1 MLDAGNIRLG
11 PITLEEMDSVRLLNR
26 IDTKYLTTEDTLV
39 AILEDA
45 AAAGYRALMTSGSQI
60 AGYDSVYFDT
70 PELKTFLDH
79 RNKRLVRQKIR
90 TREYVAS
97 RQAFLEIKRKN
108 NHGRT
113 KKKRT
118 QIAPELL
125 DDFRTDNAA
134 CEYLASHSMFTAD
147 QLSPSLET
155 VFRRI
160 TLVNPA
166 KTERLTIDTSVCF
179 HNLRTGRE
187 ASLKDGVVIELK
199 QDGRARSEM
208 KRILMKHRVKPVKVS
223 KYCIGITLTDP
234 GARAGRFKEK
244 VRTIEKQIKNKLL

>member
-1 MLDAGNIRLG
+1 MLDASHIRMA
-11 PITLEEMDSVRLLNR
+11 PISLDEMDSVKLLNR

-39 AILEDA
+39 KVLEDA
-45 AAAGYRALMTSGSQI
+45 AAAGYRALVTEGSQI
-60 AGYDSVYFDT
+60 AEYDSFYFDT
-70 PELKTFLDH
+70 PELKTFFDH
-79 RNKRLVRQKIR
+79 RDKRLTRQKIR

-118 QIAPELL
+118 GIAPELL
-125 DDFRTDNAA
+125 PDFRSDAAA
-134 CEYLASHSMFTAD
+134 CAYLESHSMFSAA

-155 VFRRI
+155 IFHRI

-166 KTERLTIDTSVCF
+166 MTERLTIDTGVRF
-179 HNLRTGRE
+179 RNLRTGRE
-187 ASLKDGVVIELK
+187 ASLKGGVVIELK

-208 KRILMKHRVKPVKVS
+208 KSILLKHRVKPVKVS
-223 KYCIGITLTDP
+223 KYCIGITLTNPDSRP
-234 GARAGRFKEK
+234 GRFKEK
-244 VRTIEKQIKNKLL
+244 VRLIEKQIKDKLL